1 MCYYRLGV
9 SRGISNSAAASKFSL
24 ALLNQV
30 AKNQGMTKTAQPAP
44 QSGQEREQ
52 GLRTKTLDLFSEA
65 CHGQSRSGKTGAPK
79 ESNTQTPTDRQ
90 PSTTRCGDA
99 TIADSARRQLGS
111 SIGAI
116 FPWAICNDHRGD
128 RPGREQGQGCSE
140 RFFFSVPVP
149 CSSSSSK
156 LPWGKNGVLC
166 RRFGQGHA
174 RMHAWACRRR
184 HAVVR
189 GSSLVASF
197 GRNAPV
203 VRHGPCRAS
212 PAGRG
217 GGVDVH
223 VGGSVA
229 TPGRR
234 TKNSAPRS
242 YVRGIM

>member
-52 GLRTKTLDLFSEA
+52 GLRTKTLDLFSGSLPWSEPQREDRGPKGKQHTDTHRQTTEHHEVRRRYNRRF
-65 CHGQSRSGKTGAPK
+65 CTSSTRLLDWCDIPLGHLQRPSGGPTRSGTG
-79 ESNTQTPTDRQ
+79 
-90 PSTTRCGDA
+90 TRM
-99 TIADSARRQLGS
+99 LG
-111 SIGAI
+111 A
-116 FPWAICNDHRGD
+116 
-128 RPGREQGQGCSE
+128 
-140 RFFFSVPVP
+140 FFFSVPVP

-156 LPWGKNGVLC
+156 LPWVRNGVLC

-217 GGVDVH
+217 GVDVH

-242 YVRGIM
+242 YARGIM